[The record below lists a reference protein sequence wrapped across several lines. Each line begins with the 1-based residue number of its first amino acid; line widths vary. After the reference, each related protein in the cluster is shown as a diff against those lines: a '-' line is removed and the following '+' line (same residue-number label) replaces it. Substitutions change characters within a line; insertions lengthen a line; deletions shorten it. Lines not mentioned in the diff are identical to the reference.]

1 MAQLCQFQDEFR
13 RLDTRVLIVTFGALP
28 AAQAWVKETCAP
40 LPVLLDPDRT
50 AYDAYG
56 LERSLRRARNLRAI
70 WRYTQL
76 LTSGRQWRGI
86 QGDSAQLG
94 GDFAVDGEGIIRLAH
109 RSHDP
114 TDRPAVE
121 STLRHVGEL
130 EEREHG

>member
-1 MAQLCQFQDEFR
+1 MCQFQDEFE
-13 RLDTRVLIVTFGALP
+13 RLNTRVLIVTFGSLL
-28 AAQAWVKETCAP
+28 AAQAWLKETCAP
-40 LPVLLDPDRT
+40 FQLILDPERT

-56 LERSLRRARNLRAI
+56 LERSLRRSWNLRTI
-70 WRYTQL
+70 WRYAQL

-94 GDFAVDGEGIIRLAH
+94 GDFIVDAAGIIRLAY

-121 STLRHVGEL
+121 KLLTLLSEL
-130 EEREHG
+130 ENRKHE